1 VAPARPPAVARV
13 LQRVTATVRRHELTL
28 PGQTVLVCVS
38 GGPDSVCLLESLV
51 RLRRLLRVRLAVFHL
66 DHRLR
71 EGSAADAAYVR
82 RLAGRHRLPLLMR
95 EATEAPPRGASVE
108 AWARGVRRA
117 AAAEAAREAD
127 AARIATAHT
136 RDDQAE
142 TVLLR
147 LLTGSGTGGVAGIRH
162 AAGPY
167 VRPLLDVSR
176 ADVEAFVRAL
186 HLRPRRD
193 PTNEDPS
200 YALRNALR
208 LEGIPALE
216 RALGRGIR
224 EPLARAAELLTA
236 DDAHMARQVFAA
248 WDDVVVDGP
257 DGMDLDAIGLLD
269 LPDAIAS
276 RLAGLALARCGIDG
290 TREDVLAIVDLAGG
304 RPGRR
309 RDLSAGSTARRG
321 REYVHL
327 SPRPSPEVG
336 VDRGR
341 GAR

>member
-1 VAPARPPAVARV
+1 M
-13 LQRVTATVRRHELTL
+13 LERVTATIREHELTL
-28 PGQTVLVCVS
+28 PGQSVLVCVS

-51 RLRRLLRVRLAVFHL
+51 RLRRLLRIRLEVFHL
-66 DHRLR
+66 DHGLR
-71 EGSAADAAYVR
+71 EGSDLDAGYVR
-82 RLAGRHRLPLLMR
+82 RLAARHRLPFHLR
-95 EATEAPPRGASVE
+95 VAAGRPPRGASVE
-108 AWARGVRRA
+108 AWARTVRRA
-117 AAAEAAREAD
+117 AAAEVARGSD

-167 VRPLLDVSR
+167 VRPLLDVPR
-176 ADVEAFVRAL
+176 RDVQAFVRAL

-193 PTNEDPS
+193 PTNDDPA

-224 EPLARAAELLTA
+224 EPLARAAELLTS
-236 DDAHMARQVFAA
+236 DDAYLGREVLAA
-248 WDDVVVDGP
+248 WDDTVTETVDGV
-257 DGMDLDAIGLLD
+257 DLDAVRLLT
-269 LPDAIAS
+269 LPPVIAS
-276 RLAGLALARCGIDG
+276 RLAALALARGG
-290 TREDVLAIVDLAGG
+290 VEVTREDVSAVLDLAAG

-309 RDLSAGSTARRG
+309 RDLSAGSTARRE
-321 REYVHL
+321 REYVHV
-327 SPRPSPEVG
+327 SPRPSPEG
-336 VDRGR
+336 
-341 GAR
+341 

>member
-1 VAPARPPAVARV
+1 VATPRPPAVARV
-13 LQRVTATVRRHELTL
+13 LQRVTATVRQHELTL

-38 GGPDSVCLLESLV
+38 GGPDSVCLTEALV
-51 RLRRLLRVRLAVFHL
+51 RLRRLLRIRLVLFHL

-71 EGSAADAAYVR
+71 EGSAGDAAYVR
-82 RLAGRHRLPLLMR
+82 RLAARHRLPLVLD
-95 EATEAPPRGASVE
+95 AVTEAPPRGVSVE
-108 AWARGVRRA
+108 AWARGARRA
-117 AAAEAAREAD
+117 AAAEAARTVD

-147 LLTGSGTGGVAGIRH
+147 LLTGSGTSGVAGIRH
-162 AAGPY
+162 TAGPY
-167 VRPLLDVSR
+167 VRPLLDVHR

-193 PTNEDPS
+193 PTNADPA

-208 LEGIPALE
+208 LQGIPALE

-224 EPLARAAELLTA
+224 EPLARAASLLTA
-236 DDAHMARQVFAA
+236 DEAYLRRQVFDA
-248 WDDVVVDGP
+248 WDGVVAEVVDGV
-257 DGMDLDAIGLLD
+257 DLDAVHLLD
-269 LPDAIAS
+269 LPGPIAS
-276 RLAGLALARCGIDG
+276 RVVALALTRCDVEA
-290 TREDVLAIVDLAGG
+290 TREDVVAVLDLAGG
-304 RPGRR
+304 RAGRR
-309 RDLSAGSTARRG
+309 RDLSGGSTARRERG
-321 REYVHL
+321 YVHL
-327 SPRPSPEVG
+327 SPRPSPEGG

>member
-1 VAPARPPAVARV
+1 VATSRPPAVARV
-13 LQRVTATVRRHELTL
+13 LQRVTATVRDHELTL
-28 PGQTVLVCVS
+28 PGQTVLLCVS
-38 GGPDSVCLLESLV
+38 GGPDSVCLLEAMV
-51 RLRRLLRVRLAVFHL
+51 RLRRLLRVRLEVLHV

-82 RLAGRHRLPLLMR
+82 RLAARHRLPLHVR
-95 EATEAPPRGASVE
+95 TADAGPPRGASTE

-117 AAAEAAREAD
+117 AAAEVARDVD

-162 AAGPY
+162 VAGPY
-167 VRPLLDVSR
+167 VRPLLDVAR
-176 ADVEAFVRAL
+176 TDVEAFDRAL
-186 HLRPRRD
+186 RLRPRRD
-193 PTNEDPS
+193 PTNDDPA
-200 YALRNALR
+200 YGLRNALR

-236 DDAHMARQVFAA
+236 DDRYLGRQVLAA
-248 WDDVVVDGP
+248 WDDVVTETP
-257 DGMDLDAIGLLD
+257 DGVDLDAVRLLD
-269 LPDAIAS
+269 LPAAIGS
-276 RLAGLALARCGIDG
+276 RLAGLALARCGVDA
-290 TREDVLAIVDLAGG
+290 TREDAAALLDLAAG

-309 RDLSAGSTARRG
+309 RDLTAGSTARRG
-321 REYVHL
+321 RGYVQV
-327 SPRPSPEVG
+327 SPRPSPEG
-336 VDRGR
+336 SGRGR

>member
-1 VAPARPPAVARV
+1 MATTRPPAVARV
-13 LQRVTATVRRHELTL
+13 LQRVTATIREHELTL

-51 RLRRLLRVRLAVFHL
+51 RLRRLLRIRLAVFHL
-66 DHRLR
+66 DHALR
-71 EGSAADAAYVR
+71 EGSERDAAYVR
-82 RLAGRHRLPLLMR
+82 RLAERHRLPFHLR
-95 EATEAPPRGASVE
+95 AAPGRPPPGVSVE

-117 AAAEAAREAD
+117 AAAEVAREAD

-147 LLTGSGTGGVAGIRH
+147 LLTGSGSGGVAGIRH

-167 VRPLLDVSR
+167 VRPLLDVPR
-176 ADVEAFVRAL
+176 GDVEAFIRAL
-186 HLRPRRD
+186 RLRPRRD
-193 PTNEDPS
+193 PTNDDPRF
-200 YALRNALR
+200 ALRNALR

-224 EPLARAAELLTA
+224 EPLARAAVLLTA
-236 DDAHMARQVFAA
+236 DDAYLGRQVFAA
-248 WDDVVVDGP
+248 WDDTVAETADGL
-257 DGMDLDAIGLLD
+257 DLDALRLLD
-269 LPDAIAS
+269 LPPVIAS
-276 RLAGLALARCGIDG
+276 RLVALALARCDVDA
-290 TREDVLAIVDLAGG
+290 TREDVVAILDLAGG

-321 REYVHL
+321 RGYVHL
-327 SPRPSPEVG
+327 SPRPSPEG
-336 VDRGR
+336 ADRGR
-341 GAR
+341 GA

>member
-1 VAPARPPAVARV
+1 VALAHPPAVARV
-13 LQRVTATVRRHELTL
+13 LQRVTATIREHELTL
-28 PGQTVLVCVS
+28 PGQAVLVCVS

-51 RLRRLLRVRLAVFHL
+51 RLRRLLRVRLEVFHL

-71 EGSAADAAYVR
+71 EGSGQEAGYVR
-82 RLAGRHRLPLLMR
+82 RLAARHRLPFHLR
-95 EATEAPPRGASVE
+95 EARDRPAKGDSVE
-108 AWARGVRRA
+108 AWARNARRA
-117 AAAEAAREAD
+117 AAVEVAREAD

-167 VRPLLDVSR
+167 IRPLLDVPR
-176 ADVEAFVRAL
+176 EDVEAFVRAL

-193 PTNEDPS
+193 PTNDDPR

-216 RALGRGIR
+216 RALGRGVR

-236 DDAHMARQVFAA
+236 DDAWLGRQVFDA
-248 WDDVVVDGP
+248 WDDVVEETEAGI
-257 DGMDLDAIGLLD
+257 DLDAIRLLD
-269 LPDAIAS
+269 LPIVIAS
-276 RLAGLALARCGIDG
+276 RLTSSALLRCGIAP
-290 TREDVLAIVDLAGG
+290 TREDVAAVLDLANG

-327 SPRPSPEVG
+327 SPRPSPEG
-336 VDRGR
+336 TDRGR
-341 GAR
+341 GTR

>member
-1 VAPARPPAVARV
+1 VVARV
-13 LQRVTATVRRHELTL
+13 LQRVTATVREHELTL

-38 GGPDSVCLLESLV
+38 GGPDSVCLLEALV
-51 RLRRLLRVRLAVFHL
+51 RLRRLLRIRLAVFHL

-71 EGSAADAAYVR
+71 AGSAADAAYVR
-82 RLAGRHRLPLLMR
+82 RLAARHRLPFDLR
-95 EATEAPPRGASVE
+95 VATEAPPRGASVE

-162 AAGPY
+162 AAGPF
-167 VRPLLDVSR
+167 VRPLLDVPR
-176 ADVEAFVRAL
+176 ADVEAFIRSL
-186 HLRPRRD
+186 RLRPRRD
-193 PTNEDPS
+193 PTNEDPA

-216 RALGRGIR
+216 RALGRGVR

-236 DDAHMARQVFAA
+236 DDAFLARQVFAA
-248 WDDVVVDGP
+248 WDDVVTETPRGL
-257 DGMDLDAIGLLD
+257 DLDAVRLLD
-269 LPDAIAS
+269 LPGVIGS
-276 RLAGLALARCGIDG
+276 RLAALALARCGVDA
-290 TREDVLAIVDLAGG
+290 TREDALAIVDLAAG
-304 RPGRR
+304 RTGRR
-309 RDLSAGSTARRG
+309 RDLSAGSTARRERG
-321 REYVHL
+321 YVHL
-327 SPRPSPEVG
+327 SPRPSPEG